1 MLEDYR
7 RSQSVL
13 QEKLKNTNIFMQQEE
28 EKVEQQIQQIQVK
41 FNFDREKYIYIDRTI
56 IRVYSLINLYYY

>member
-1 MLEDYR
+1 
-7 RSQSVL
+7 
-13 QEKLKNTNIFMQQEE
+13 MQQEE